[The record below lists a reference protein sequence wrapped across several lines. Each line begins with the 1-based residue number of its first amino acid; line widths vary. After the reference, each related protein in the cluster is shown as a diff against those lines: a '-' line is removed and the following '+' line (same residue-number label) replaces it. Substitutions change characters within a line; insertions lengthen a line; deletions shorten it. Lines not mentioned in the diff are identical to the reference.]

1 MTRGT
6 AKGTAGGIVPALA
19 AYLIWGLSPIFWKW
33 LASVA
38 PDRIIALRI
47 LWSFVL
53 VMLVLAF
60 SRGLG
65 KLRDALRDPRERWL
79 LVVAAVLIA
88 INWLTYIVAVNG
100 GMLVAGSL
108 GYYINPL
115 VSFALGILVFRE
127 RLRPAQIAAIALAVA
142 GVAVETAEAGQLPWI
157 SLVLA
162 FSFGFYGLIKK
173 KAAVDPAVGLA
184 VETGTLLPF
193 ALAFLWFAPTD
204 GLLGGPSN
212 ASSAL
217 AVHGPLLD
225 FLLVPMTGVVTAV
238 PLLLFAAGAKKL
250 DLTMAGFLQYVAPT
264 FMLALG
270 VFAYG
275 ESFRV
280 ANAISFGLIW
290 AGIALYMGSGVLA
303 ARRAALQKA
312 VEAQETEEPI
322 P

>member
-1 MTRGT
+1 M
-6 AKGTAGGIVPALA
+6 
-19 AYLIWGLSPIFWKW
+19 
-33 LASVA
+33 
-38 PDRIIALRI
+38 
-47 LWSFVL
+47 
-53 VMLVLAF
+53 
-60 SRGLG
+60 
-65 KLRDALRDPRERWL
+65 
-79 LVVAAVLIA
+79 
-88 INWLTYIVAVNG
+88 
-100 GMLVAGSL
+100 
-108 GYYINPL
+108 
-115 VSFALGILVFRE
+115 
-127 RLRPAQIAAIALAVA
+127 
-142 GVAVETAEAGQLPWI
+142 
-157 SLVLA
+157 
-162 FSFGFYGLIKK
+162 
-173 KAAVDPAVGLA
+173 
-184 VETGTLLPF
+184 
-193 ALAFLWFAPTD
+193 
-204 GLLGGPSN
+204 
-212 ASSAL
+212 
-217 AVHGPLLD
+217 HGPLLD